1 MAVDEHDYRDDYPLS
16 ESIAEAYTDGCNDG
30 SSPRAWARTVAD
42 RDYAMA
48 RADRLEQQLV
58 DAQATIVARDLTI
71 EGLEREVGLLVAG
84 AVEREQRIAALETR
98 LRLLEP

>member
-1 MAVDEHDYRDDYPLS
+1 MAVERDYRGDYPLS
-16 ESIAEAYTDGCNDG
+16 EAIAEAYTDGLNDG

-48 RADRLEQQLV
+48 RADRLEQKL
-58 DAQATIVARDLTI
+58 A
-71 EGLEREVGLLVAG
+71 GLEREIAGLEREIGLLVAG
-84 AVEREQRIAALETR
+84 AVEREQRITAQACR